1 MVGGNNNGSMNFVGS
16 FAMNN
21 YEDVFTRLSEK
32 LGPYLFAGS
41 GDDNAGGLWI

>member
-1 MVGGNNNGSMNFVGS
+1 MADGNNNGSVHFVGS
-16 FAMNN
+16 FAMDNC
-21 YEDVFTRLSEK
+21 EDVFTRLSEK